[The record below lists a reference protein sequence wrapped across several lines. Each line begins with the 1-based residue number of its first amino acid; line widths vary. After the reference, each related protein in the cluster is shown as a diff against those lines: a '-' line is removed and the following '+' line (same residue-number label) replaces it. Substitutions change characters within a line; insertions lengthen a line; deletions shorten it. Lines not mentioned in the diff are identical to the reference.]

1 MPKPSIPVQN
11 LSSKLSYSKE
21 PCEHTIAN
29 NQKKIKGYWMITGLN
44 HINLSVQ
51 NMDVSF
57 NFYKNIL
64 GFTPLCKW
72 EGSAYFL
79 VGEPDHP
86 NCLWFS
92 LDYDRYKKRSPSNC
106 NTHIAFSVSE
116 KDFKSLAEKIL
127 ASGSA
132 VFKENTSPGESLYFL
147 DPDGHKLEIHVGDWK
162 MRIAAKKA
170 NPGNWKNVEWFI

>member
-21 PCEHTIAN
+21 RCEHTIAN
-29 NQKKIKGYWMITGLN
+29 NQKKIKGYCMITGFN

-51 NMDVSF
+51 NIDVSF

-92 LDYDRYKKRSPSNC
+92 LDYDR
-106 NTHIAFSVSE
+106 

>member
-1 MPKPSIPVQN
+1 
-11 LSSKLSYSKE
+11 
-21 PCEHTIAN
+21 
-29 NQKKIKGYWMITGLN
+29 MITGFN
-44 HINLSVQ
+44 HINLSIQ
-51 NMDVSF
+51 NIDVSF

-79 VGEPDHP
+79 MGEPDHP

-116 KDFKSLAEKIL
+116 KDFKSLVEKIL

-132 VFKENTSPGESLYFL
+132 IFKENTSPGESLYFL